1 MYILN
6 NMQVKGIVFI
16 IDKAVVGKD
25 NLAYVQSSRNIISAH
40 QQLIMSESVKKTFNL
55 WCVA

>member
-55 WCVA
+55 